1 MNHIKID
8 PLAIEAIKNFT
19 LPDDLTFGKVLCPV
33 MIECDYQDGKWG
45 EAKMV
50 PYRKLEL
57 DPTCK
62 VLHYAQE
69 IFEGLKGYKVDN
81 NGPFLFRADQNAKRF
96 DLSAERMAMP
106 TLPENLFME
115 SVQAMV
121 SYNANFIPRRT
132 GDSLYIRP
140 FMFATDNHLG
150 IKPSES
156 YKYMVVASPS
166 SAYFSSGSVRV
177 LIERSAVRASEGGVG
192 AAKTG
197 GNYAAS
203 LLSMVEA
210 KKKGF
215 DQVLWLDGKNKSSV
229 EEMSGM
235 NFFALYGDVLKT
247 PKLTQTILNGITRD
261 SIIKMAKKLGYTV
274 EEIDM
279 NIDELINDIKE
290 GKCTECFACGTAVII
305 TPINAL
311 GEHDG
316 SNYPLNIAESSIAM
330 KIRNE
335 LLNIQEGRSDD
346 PFSWRTN
353 VEPAVL

>member
-1 MNHIKID
+1 MIKID
-8 PLAIEAIKNFT
+8 PQAVEAIKNFT
-19 LPDDLTFGKVLCPV
+19 LPENLTFGKVLCPV
-33 MIECDYQDGKWG
+33 MIECDYENGSWG

-50 PYRKLEL
+50 PYRKIEL

-69 IFEGLKGYKVDN
+69 IFEGLKAYRVNGE
-81 NGPFLFRADQNAKRF
+81 GPFLFRADKNAERF
-96 DLSAERMAMP
+96 DLSAKRMAMP
-106 TLPENLFME
+106 PLPENLFME
-115 SVQAMV
+115 SVSTLV
-121 SYNANFIPRRT
+121 SYNANFIPKRT

-156 YKYMVVASPS
+156 YKYMLVASPS

-177 LIERSAVRASEGGVG
+177 LVERGAVRASEGGVG

-210 KKKGF
+210 RNKGF
-215 DQVLWLDGKNKSSV
+215 DQVLWLDGKEKKYV

-247 PKLTQTILNGITRD
+247 PKLTQTILDGITRN
-261 SIIKMAKKLGYTV
+261 SIINLAKKLGYQV
-274 EEIDM
+274 EEVDMEIDQ
-279 NIDELINDIKE
+279 LISDIKE
-290 GKCTECFACGTAVII
+290 GLCTECFACGTAVII

-316 SNYPLNIAESSIAM
+316 SNYPLNVSENSIAM
-330 KIRNE
+330 KIRSQ
-335 LLNIQEGRSDD
+335 LLDLQEGRGENYFD
-346 PFSWRTN
+346 WRTV